1 MNQHQLDYEM
11 SEGGKKRYLENIQ
24 QAVDRGEESVTPY
37 GRRLI
42 SHYIDPVSK
51 ALKQRIFRTTQGTD
65 HIEILKEIGISCDK
79 LALIGLSQIVDYLH
93 RSPTYNSMVFRIAG
107 RVQDEHR
114 YQYLKKAAPTLFQ
127 KLSKQLKRQLSQQ
140 YFRKREI
147 VVLAMNRTEAEHGGY
162 THNGKFVSPFPKWPM
177 EVSMKIGGMIL
188 LAIQENTDL
197 FQVELEPTPSRVKFR
212 KLITATPQTLEWINK
227 FNGWFAI
234 TKPVWLPMLDKPV
247 DWSNP
252 FGGGYS
258 GDELATIPLV
268 KTPNR
273 TYLTELVGVE
283 MPEVYRAINALQAT
297 PWKINKPVLDVAK
310 VVWNQ
315 GHGGLAGLPSRLD
328 PIEEYLPPKPHDMDT
343 NEEARLIWRKEAAK
357 VHSWYREEK
366 GRNIQTANTL
376 NLAMQFENQ
385 EQFYLP
391 NQLDFRGRTYTVPS
405 FLTPQGTDLAKGLLL
420 FAKGKKIEHQS
431 GADWLAIAGANLYG
445 FDKVSY
451 DERIAWTLNHKK
463 EIEHTVQ
470 DPVANTWWQEA
481 DGGDSAF
488 QFLAWCY
495 EWVGYLKQGYEYV
508 SHMPVALDA
517 SNNGL
522 QLLSLL
528 CRDEVSGLS
537 TNCLPTESPEDIY
550 SDVAIR
556 VKEKLERLADANKPN
571 EDEVMARFWLNYGIS
586 RKTCKRPVMV
596 FPYGGTKQSCMEYV
610 RDWFQGEDRPRE
622 KTGDSSGLSERQQFE
637 YSVFLAKLVW
647 DSLTELVDRPKHV
660 MGWLQKAALRFV
672 EAKKPMTWK
681 VPTGLLIRQDYRKA
695 DLRTVTLLVSGNN
708 FIKISGRQ
716 DNDKLNGRKM
726 KNGISP
732 NFVHSLDAAILHICV
747 AQAAEMGIDQ
757 FAMVHDSYGVLPADT
772 DVMAAVVRHVFKKVF
787 SEDQLQIAKDY
798 WEEILGEEL
807 DPLPEYGDMDINK
820 ITESEYLFS

>member
-1 MNQHQLDYEM
+1 MNQQQLDYEM
-11 SEGGKKRYLENIQ
+11 SEAGKKRYMENIQ
-24 QAVDRGEESVTPY
+24 SAVDRGEESVTPY

-51 ALKQRIFRTTQGTD
+51 AIKSRIKQSND
-65 HIEILKEIGISCDK
+65 AYEHIKVIRDIGITYDQMS
-79 LALIGLSQIVDYLH
+79 LIGLSLVVDYLH
-93 RSPTYNSMVFRIAG
+93 RSPTYNSMVFRIAA

-114 YQYLKKAAPTLFQ
+114 YNYLRRAAPTLFN
-127 KLSKQLKRQLSQQ
+127 KLVKQLKGQLNQQ

-147 VVLAMNRTEAEHGGY
+147 VVLAMNRTEAEQGGY
-162 THNGKFVSPFPKWPM
+162 THNGKFVPPFPKWSI
-177 EVSMKIGGMIL
+177 EVTMRVGAMIL
-188 LAIQENTDL
+188 LAIQQHTDL
-197 FQVELEPTPSRVKFR
+197 FKVELEPTPRGHFR
-212 KLITATPQTLEWINK
+212 KIITASEETLNWISK
-227 FNGWFAI
+227 FNGWFAM
-234 TKPVWLPMLDKPV
+234 TKPMWLPTVEKPLE
-247 DWSNP
+247 WSNP
-252 FGGGYS
+252 FGGGYT
-258 GDELATIPLV
+258 GEQLATLPLV
-268 KTPNR
+268 KTTDNK
-273 TYLTELVGVE
+273 YLTELVGVE
-283 MPEVYRAINALQAT
+283 MPEVYKAVNALQST
-297 PWKINKPVLDVAK
+297 PWKVNKTVLEVAK
-310 VVWNQ
+310 KVWNQ

-328 PIEEYLPPKPHDMDT
+328 PIEEYLPPKPHDIDT
-343 NEEARLIWRKEAAK
+343 NKEARSAWRKEAAK

-376 NLAMQFENQ
+376 NLAIQFQNE

-391 NQLDFRGRTYTVPS
+391 NQLDFRGRTYTVPA

-420 FAKGKKIEHQS
+420 FAKGKKVEHQS

-445 FDKVSY
+445 IDKVNY
-451 DERIAWTLNHKK
+451 DERIAWTLNHRK

-470 DPVANTWWQEA
+470 DPYTNKWWQEA

-508 SHMPVALDA
+508 THIPIALDA

-550 SDVAIR
+550 SDVAVR
-556 VKEKLERLADANKPN
+556 VKEKLEVIADASKPQ
-571 EDEVMARFWLNYGIS
+571 EAEGMARFWLNYGIS

-610 RDWFQGEDRPRE
+610 RDWFQDEDRSRA
-622 KTGDSSGLSERQQFE
+622 KTGDSSGFSERQQFDHA
-637 YSVFLAKLVW
+637 VFLAHLVW

-660 MGWLQKAALRFV
+660 MEWLQKAALRFV
-672 EAKKPMTWK
+672 EAKKPMTWI
-681 VPTGLLIRQDYRKA
+681 VPTGLKIKQDYRKS
-695 DLRTVTLLVSGNN
+695 DGRVVELRISSSKML
-708 FIKISGRQ
+708 KISGRQ
-716 DNDKLNGRKM
+716 ENDKLNPRRM

-747 AQAAEMGIDQ
+747 AQAADMGVDQ

-807 DPLPEYGDMDINK
+807 DPLPEYGSMDINK
-820 ITESEYLFS
+820 IIESEYLFS